1 MAVEHGAP
9 SATTTEPKAQQHGGQ
24 KEDNRGRGKISR
36 RRSKR
41 KFIGFSERM
50 EMKRR
55 QRLDKPRN
63 WVERKLTVGI
73 VIGVAGY
80 AWYVYIGRFC
90 VPMLR
95 RDENALGGRGM
106 GVAFT
111 IVFCLFGLIFWWTYV
126 TLLFQA
132 PGFARDFV
140 QKSPA
145 PQSEYQTYSRTAPS
159 AFRSRGHGYDSNDD
173 FCSNEDDFI
182 GGTPY
187 AEISPSP
194 SHETPSTHQQRP
206 MDVEKHADLNVP
218 AAGHRPREPPSSHNA
233 TFQTP
238 VRKLSKKRTPV
249 RVSEPEPTY
258 ESSPHSQN
266 VRHNSGGERSTDE
279 TAVTSAE
286 TGSVPLHPLAR
297 MVDPTSTP
305 SPNANAKE
313 YQPPQNTKSA
323 EDGLPPPMFSRR
335 PPTYPMLLPE
345 YRYCQKDG
353 IVKPLRAHHCRAC
366 GTCVLMYDHHCPWIG
381 QCVGAYN
388 HKFFVNFLEWST
400 LWTLW
405 VFATLLA
412 KEVTTASDPGKSI
425 DPQILVIIALS
436 AFFSLFTSVLLG
448 AHIRMIVF
456 NETSVE
462 SLGVSHM
469 RERESEIL
477 TRIVSC
483 WNCPKRRAKRKEWD
497 WEWGELHT
505 EGNIWWLGNAKANWE
520 YRMGKSWIGWILPV
534 GKSEGDGLTYP
545 TNPRF
550 DRDGRWRRRHEW
562 PPELQ

>member
-1 MAVEHGAP
+1 MTIEHGAP
-9 SATTTEPKAQQHGGQ
+9 SATTTEPKAQQNEAQ
-24 KEDNRGRGKISR
+24 KEDNRGSGKISR

-55 QRLDKPRN
+55 QRLDRPRN
-63 WVERKLTVGI
+63 WVERKLAVGI
-73 VIGVAGY
+73 VIGLAGY
-80 AWYVYIGRFC
+80 AWYVYIGKFC

-111 IVFCLFGLIFWWTYV
+111 IVFCLLGLMFWWTYI

-145 PQSEYQTYSRTAPS
+145 PQSEYQTYGRTAPS
-159 AFRSRGHGYDSNDD
+159 ASRSRGHGYDSDD
-173 FCSNEDDFI
+173 DVRSNEDDFI

-187 AEISPSP
+187 AEISPFP
-194 SHETPSTHQQRP
+194 SHEAPFTHQQRP

-218 AAGHRPREPPSSHNA
+218 AAGHRPREPPSSHDA
-233 TFQTP
+233 TSQAL
-238 VRKLSKKRTPV
+238 VRKLSQKHTPV
-249 RVSEPEPTY
+249 RVSEAEPRH
-258 ESSPHSQN
+258 ENSSQSRN

-286 TGSVPLHPLAR
+286 NGSAPLHPMAR
-297 MVDPTSTP
+297 MADPSTTH
-305 SPNANAKE
+305 SPNPNAKE
-313 YQPPQNTKSA
+313 YQPPQNTRST
-323 EDGLPPPMFSRR
+323 EDGLPPPMNSRR
-335 PPTYPMLLPE
+335 PPTYPILLPE

-353 IVKPLRAHHCRAC
+353 FVKPPRAHHCRAC
-366 GTCVLMYDHHCPWIG
+366 GTCVLMYDHHCPWVG

-405 VFATLLA
+405 IFATLLA

-425 DPQILVIIALS
+425 DPQIIVIIALS
-436 AFFSLFTSVLLG
+436 AFFSLFTGVLLG
-448 AHIRMIVF
+448 AHIRMIIF

-462 SLGVSHM
+462 SLGVSYM